1 MAQQG
6 QKATTTDDQ
15 RLLSCLTI
23 YSHLDIFTYI
33 LKAFLF
39 MASPFFFLSV
49 SFVSPRSANVQFDQ
63 YI

>member
-6 QKATTTDDQ
+6 QKANTTDDQ

-39 MASPFFFLSV
+39 MASPFFLSV
-49 SFVSPRSANVQFDQ
+49 CFVSPRTGNAQFDQ

>member
-6 QKATTTDDQ
+6 QKANTTDDQ

-39 MASPFFFLSV
+39 MASPFFSIRVFCV
-49 SFVSPRSANVQFDQ
+49 SKNW
-63 YI
+63 